1 MAIQSHKK
9 SKTFFSRRDFMKIS
23 GAGFVSSAFI
33 KPSFKKEDLSINIFS
48 KHPEVVYFAFMAG
61 ISLKCE
67 ESQEKLLTP
76 PSGPF

>member
-48 KHPEVVYFAFMAG
+48 KHLQAFNYNEM
-61 ISLKCE
+61 S
-67 ESQEKLLTP
+67 SFVNT
-76 PSGPF
+76 